1 MKIDILIKGGKTVD
15 KSIIDIAILDDKIIE
30 VKNQIDDSKYQA
42 NQIIN
47 LDGKTFISAGWID
60 IHTHCY
66 ERLEIY
72 KDYPDEVGIKSG
84 VTTVVDTG
92 TTGALDIEKFYEDTK
107 KYKTNVYAL
116 INIAKQG
123 ITSQDELSNMMNID
137 ENELKNAVKKYKDFV
152 VGIKARMSKSVV
164 ISNGIE
170 PLKLAK
176 RIKKEL
182 NLPMMVHF
190 GSSPPTIED
199 ILGYME
205 KGDILTHIYNG
216 KPNGILKGNKI
227 KEEIIEARER
237 GIILDVGHGT
247 ESFSIDVAMKAKDVG
262 LFPDT
267 ISTDIYIKNRING
280 PVYSLSTTMEK
291 FIYMGYSLE
300 DIINKVT
307 KNAAN
312 AINLKNKGLIKEG
325 YDADL
330 TIFDVVNEE
339 KELQDS
345 LNKSVITNTSIKPRA
360 VVINGEYLNIGE
372 STKENE

>member
-137 ENELKNAVKKYKDFV
+137 EDELKNAVKKYKDFV

>member
-1 MKIDILIKGGKTVD
+1 V
-15 KSIIDIAILDDKIIE
+15 
-30 VKNQIDDSKYQA
+30 
-42 NQIIN
+42 
-47 LDGKTFISAGWID
+47 
-60 IHTHCY
+60 
-66 ERLEIY
+66 
-72 KDYPDEVGIKSG
+72 
-84 VTTVVDTG
+84 
-92 TTGALDIEKFYEDTK
+92 LDIGKFYEDTK

-123 ITSQDELSNMMNID
+123 ITSQDELSSMMNID
-137 ENELKNAVKKYKDFV
+137 EYELKRAVKKYKDFV

-164 ISNGIE
+164 ISNDVE
-170 PLKLAK
+170 PLKVAK
-176 RIKKEL
+176 RIKNEL

-199 ILGYME
+199 IFDYME

-216 KPNGILKGNKI
+216 KPNGILRGNEVK
-227 KEEIIEARER
+227 KEIIEARER

-247 ESFSIDVAMKAKDVG
+247 ESFSMDIAMKSKDAG
-262 LFPDT
+262 IFPDT

-280 PVYSLSTTMEK
+280 PVYNLSTTMEK

-300 DIINKVT
+300 DIIDKVT
-307 KNAAN
+307 KNAAD
-312 AINLKNKGLIKEG
+312 AISLKNKGLIKEG

-345 LNKSVITNTSIKPRA
+345 LNKSVITSTSIKPRA
-360 VVINGEYLNIGE
+360 VVVNGEYLNIGK
-372 STKENE
+372 SIGENE

>member
-1 MKIDILIKGGKTVD
+1 MKIDILIKCGKTVD

-30 VKNQIDDSKYQA
+30 VKNQIDASKYQA
-42 NQIIN
+42 KQIIN
-47 LDGKTFISAGWID
+47 LDGEKFISAGWID

-66 ERLEIY
+66 ERLDLY

-84 VTTVVDTG
+84 VTTVVDAG
-92 TTGALDIEKFYEDTK
+92 TTGALDIGKFYEDTK
-107 KYKTNVYAL
+107 RYKTNVYAL

-137 ENELKNAVKKYKDFV
+137 EYELKRAVKKYKDFV

-164 ISNGIE
+164 ISSGVE
-170 PLKLAK
+170 PLKVAK
-176 RIKKEL
+176 RIKNEL

-199 ILGYME
+199 IFDYME

-216 KPNGILKGNKI
+216 KPNGILRGNEVK
-227 KEEIIEARER
+227 KEIIEARER

-247 ESFSIDVAMKAKDVG
+247 ESFSMDVAVKSKDAG
-262 LFPDT
+262 IFPDT

-280 PVYSLSTTMEK
+280 PVYNLSTTMEK

-300 DIINKVT
+300 DIIDKVT
-307 KNAAN
+307 KNAAD
-312 AINLKNKGLIKEG
+312 AISLKNKGLIKEG

-345 LNKSVITNTSIKPRA
+345 LNKSVITSTSIKPRA
-360 VVINGEYLNIGE
+360 VVVNGEYLNIDKSVE
-372 STKENE
+372 ENE

>member
-137 ENELKNAVKKYKDFV
+137 EDELKNAVKKYKDFV

-247 ESFSIDVAMKAKDVG
+247 ESFSMDVAMKAKDEG

>member
-15 KSIIDIAILDDKIIE
+15 KHIIDIAILEGKIIE
-30 VKNQIDDSKYQA
+30 ATSCIDDSKYQA
-42 NQIIN
+42 SQIID
-47 LDGKTFISAGWID
+47 LYGDTFISAGWID

-72 KDYPDEVGIKSG
+72 KDYPDEVGVKSG

-123 ITSQDELSNMMNID
+123 ITSQDELSNMMSID
-137 ENELKNAVKKYKDFV
+137 EEALKYAVKKYKDFIL
-152 VGIKARMSKSVV
+152 GIKARMSKSVV

-176 RIKKEL
+176 RVKKEL

-216 KPNGILKGNKI
+216 KPNGILKGNKL
-227 KEEIIEARER
+227 KGEIIEARKR

-247 ESFSIDVAMKAKDVG
+247 ESFSMDVAMKAKDAG

-300 DIINKVT
+300 DIINRVT

-312 AINLKNKGLIKEG
+312 AINLKNKGLIKKG

-330 TIFDVVNEE
+330 TIFDIVNEE

-345 LNKSVITNTSIKPRA
+345 LNNSVITNTSIKPRA
-360 VVINGEYLNIGE
+360 VVINGEYLNIC
-372 STKENE
+372 

>member
-137 ENELKNAVKKYKDFV
+137 EDELKNAVKKYKDFV

-247 ESFSIDVAMKAKDVG
+247 ESFSMDVAMKAKDVG

>member
-42 NQIIN
+42 SQIIN
-47 LDGKTFISAGWID
+47 LGGDKFISAGWID

-66 ERLEIY
+66 ERLDLY

-84 VTTVVDTG
+84 VTTVVDAG
-92 TTGALDIEKFYEDTK
+92 TTGALDIGKFYEDTK
-107 KYKTNVYAL
+107 KHKTNVYAL

-137 ENELKNAVKKYKDFV
+137 EDELKNAVKKYKDFV

-176 RIKKEL
+176 RIKNEL

-199 ILGYME
+199 IFEYME

-216 KPNGILKGNKI
+216 KPNGILRGNKV
-227 KEEIIEARER
+227 KKEIIEARER

-247 ESFSIDVAMKAKDVG
+247 ESFSIDVAMKSKDAG
-262 LFPDT
+262 IFPDT

-280 PVYSLSTTMEK
+280 PVYNLSTTMEK

-300 DIINKVT
+300 DTINKVT
-307 KNAAN
+307 KNAAD
-312 AINLKNKGLIKEG
+312 AISLKNKGLIKEG

-345 LNKSVITNTSIKPRA
+345 LSKSVITSTSIKPRA
-360 VVINGEYLNIGE
+360 VVVNGEYLNIGE
-372 STKENE
+372 SIEENE